1 MQISQSW
8 LEEVADAADVAD
20 VADVADAA
28 EVLPSMPPC
37 RADDLSGQRC
47 GGETQVR
54 EHVGVVFL
62 EAARG
67 TR

>member
-8 LEEVADAADVAD
+8 LEEVADAAD

-37 RADDLSGQRC
+37 RADDLSGRRC
-47 GGETQVR
+47 GGETQV
-54 EHVGVVFL
+54 VVSSISKI
-62 EAARG
+62 AKS
-67 TR
+67 